1 MSLNSTNL
9 QLAFDM
15 DTAEQYISYS
25 RAKFIK
31 QLMENAFTNEILKYT
46 AENHIINSKTDK
58 YFDLME
64 VHHDHR
70 CMHKLIEAVE
80 NEIK

>member
-1 MSLNSTNL
+1 MIGVPIQCHSTNL

-46 AENHIINSKTDK
+46 LSIQLKITSSTVKQINIST
-58 YFDLME
+58 
-64 VHHDHR
+64 
-70 CMHKLIEAVE
+70 
-80 NEIK
+80 